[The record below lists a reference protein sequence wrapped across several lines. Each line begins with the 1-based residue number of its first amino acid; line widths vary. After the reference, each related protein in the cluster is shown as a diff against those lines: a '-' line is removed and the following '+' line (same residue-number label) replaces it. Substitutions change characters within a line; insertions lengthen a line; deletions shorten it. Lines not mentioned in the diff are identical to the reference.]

1 MVLAVDSHGNPNL
14 NAFAVTPALAGATAN
29 LWTTAKA
36 VGYPRGLYDPNSDW
50 APRLGITYRPFS
62 NRQIVLRAG
71 FGSYYN
77 SFTGN
82 RGASMINLP
91 LWTQET
97 QIISPT
103 VLQSWDNVWPAQ
115 PVGIGNFFVNAPNAF
130 IKPARTNEWNVSVQT
145 ALPGNASLTVA
156 YVGNHSPDEISAHEY
171 NVPAIGNGN
180 PFPYPSFSNIEVY
193 ENLGKTW
200 YNGLQTR
207 AERRFK
213 GGLSFSLA
221 YAFSRSMLD
230 KVSSVEY
237 GAASIPFAPDYYTRS
252 RSDVDR
258 RNIESATVVWELP
271 YGRRKRFGSQSN
283 KFVDAVLGGWQLS
296 FIQTAQSG
304 APLSI
309 DDFEN
314 NLGNTWSV
322 RARLV
327 GNPHVSHPNKN
338 MWFNTVAFQ
347 NYQSLGTPSAAFF
360 ALASPFGIVEGPG
373 EFQINS
379 GLFKSFHITE
389 SKSLQFRWETYNFT
403 NRVNLNGPDTNFGD
417 GSSFGKIF
425 GSGPSRYMQFGLK
438 FIF

>member
-1 MVLAVDSHGNPNL
+1 M
-14 NAFAVTPALAGATAN
+14 
-29 LWTTAKA
+29 
-36 VGYPRGLYDPNSDW
+36 
-50 APRLGITYRPFS
+50 
-62 NRQIVLRAG
+62 
-71 FGSYYN
+71 
-77 SFTGN
+77 
-82 RGASMINLP
+82 GAS
-91 LWTQET
+91 LWAKE
-97 QIISPT
+97 
-103 VLQSWDNVWPAQ
+103 
-115 PVGIGNFFVNAPNAF
+115 
-130 IKPARTNEWNVSVQT
+130 
-145 ALPGNASLTVA
+145 
-156 YVGNHSPDEISAHEY
+156 EIRESIEQVCGRSA
-171 NVPAIGNGN
+171 
-180 PFPYPSFSNIEVY
+180 
-193 ENLGKTW
+193 
-200 YNGLQTR
+200 
-207 AERRFK
+207 
-213 GGLSFSLA
+213 
-221 YAFSRSMLD
+221 
-230 KVSSVEY
+230 
-237 GAASIPFAPDYYTRS
+237 
-252 RSDVDR
+252 
-258 RNIESATVVWELP
+258 
-271 YGRRKRFGSQSN
+271 GR
-283 KFVDAVLGGWQLS
+283 QLS